1 MTAELPPSLHE
12 TWVPVGSRTE
22 DVSISLLS
30 ITAETTVYEHAETP
44 KIGDCDIQPRSLLGI
59 DVDLSPSLSAVGKSV
74 EDVMSLAAD
83 PAKERFVSLLDEEGI
98 TVRDERSVTEFDRGD
113 GTAGRW
119 YVFETTHPAGD
130 ARIDTET
137 HLAVWPAGDQFAMA
151 GGTIP
156 LETPPED
163 ALEGE
168 AEAADEVETEAEVE
182 VHPQADRETI
192 AAFVRARVRET
203 VDSTERSE
211 GIDAGAKPDESTL
224 D

>member
-1 MTAELPPSLHE
+1 MTAVLPPSLRE
-12 TWVPVGSRTE
+12 SWGAVGSRTE

-30 ITAETTVYEHAETP
+30 ITAETTVYEHAGTLT
-44 KIGDCDIQPRSLLGI
+44 IGDCDIQPRSLLEI
-59 DVDLSPSLSAVGKSV
+59 DVNLSPSLSAIGKSV

-98 TVRDERSVTEFDRGD
+98 TVENERSVTEFDRGD

-119 YVFETTHPAGD
+119 YVFETTHPADDG
-130 ARIDTET
+130 RVDTQT

-168 AEAADEVETEAEVE
+168 VETANEVENEAKVE
-182 VHPQADRETI
+182 VHPQTDRETI

-203 VDSTERSE
+203 VDSTERPE
-211 GIDAGAKPDESTL
+211 GIDAGAEPGESTL

>member
-1 MTAELPPSLHE
+1 MTAALPPSLHE

-44 KIGDCDIQPRSLLGI
+44 KIGHCDIQPRSLLGI
-59 DVDLSPSLSAVGKSV
+59 DVDLSPSLSALGKSV

-98 TVRDERSVTEFDRGD
+98 TVQDERSVTEFDRGD
-113 GTAGRW
+113 GIAGRW
-119 YVFETTHPAGD
+119 YVFETTHLVGD

-137 HLAVWPAGDQFAMA
+137 HLAAWPAGDRFVMA

-156 LETPPED
+156 LEAPPED
-163 ALEGE
+163 ALQVGVE
-168 AEAADEVETEAEVE
+168 AEAEVGAEI
-182 VHPQADRETI
+182 HPTTDRETI

-203 VDSTERSE
+203 VDSVE
-211 GIDAGAKPDESTL
+211 GLEEVDAAAELDESAI

>member
-1 MTAELPPSLHE
+1 MPAELPSSFRE
-12 TWVPVGSRTE
+12 NWESVGSRTE

-30 ITAETTVYEHAETP
+30 ITAETTVYEHPGTP
-44 KIGDCDIQPRSLLGI
+44 TIGDCDIQPRSLLGI
-59 DVDLSPSLSAVGKSV
+59 DVDLSPSLSALGKSV

-83 PAKERFVSLLDEEGI
+83 PAKERFVSLLGEEGI
-98 TVRDERSVTEFDRGD
+98 TVQDERSVTEFDRGD

-156 LETPPED
+156 LEAPLED
-163 ALEGE
+163 ALEVGVD
-168 AEAADEVETEAEVE
+168 DEVEIEI
-182 VHPQADRETI
+182 HPGTDRETI

-203 VDSTERSE
+203 VDSIEGLE
-211 GIDAGAKPDESTL
+211 GIDAGTEPNESAL